1 MREDDAAGEVFDS
14 HGICDDHSIRL
25 LREIRIR
32 FRQALPLSLR
42 TEPASAPLGAMAGR

>member
-32 FRQALPLSLR
+32 FGQALPLSLR